1 MFVKMS
7 LQSRRDYLRV
17 QQEQYL
23 RKISRE
29 KKSDIVNE
37 VVRITGFHRKYA
49 IQVLNKTIP
58 LAAKKSSRIRQP
70 LYTEALP
77 SIRVVWESLDY
88 PCPERLHPVLCETA
102 DLLCKHG
109 HLKLTPLIRK
119 QLSDMSRATLGRRLT
134 QWLHEKPK
142 GSYTRSKGISR
153 HKIDIPIKTYEWNE
167 TRPGALEI
175 DLVEHNGG
183 SSLGHF
189 GYTLSVVD
197 IVSGYSR
204 RIAFL
209 GRGQAVVFQA
219 IQAII
224 EEWPMK
230 PWGIHSDNGSEF
242 LSDHLRRF
250 CKEQGL
256 EFTRSRPYKKN
267 DNAHVE
273 QKNKQYV
280 REIVGYQRYDT
291 PCDVTW
297 LNEVYT
303 CLDPYANLFLP
314 MRKIISKERIGARV
328 KKRYD
333 TARTPFQRLIEM
345 NVLSAETVMHVKANK
360 NSLDPLGIHRHL
372 EQLLHEGPKEVV
384 LSDAST

>member
-1 MFVKMS
+1 MKMS
-7 LQSRRDYLRV
+7 LQSKRDYLRV

-23 RKISRE
+23 RKISRA
-29 KKSDIVNE
+29 KKSAVVDE

-49 IQVLNKTIP
+49 IQVLNKPIA
-58 LAAKKSSRIRQP
+58 LSAKKSSRVRQR

-77 SIRVVWESLDY
+77 TIRIVWESLDY

-102 DLLCKHG
+102 ELLSKHG
-109 HLKLTPLIRK
+109 HVKLTPLIRK
-119 QLSDMSRATLGRRLT
+119 QLSNMSRATLGRRLT
-134 QWLHEKPK
+134 RWLHEKPK
-142 GSYTRSKGISR
+142 GSYTRSKGVSR
-153 HKIDIPIKTYEWNE
+153 HKSDIPVKTYDWNE
-167 TRPGALEI
+167 TRPGAIEI

-189 GYTLSVVD
+189 AYTLSVVD
-197 IVSGYSR
+197 IVSGYSCR
-204 RIAFL
+204 SAVL
-209 GRGQAVVFQA
+209 GRGQAGIFQA
-219 IQAII
+219 IQGII

-242 LSDHLRRF
+242 LSDQLRRF

-273 QKNKQYV
+273 QKNRQYV

-291 PCDVTW
+291 PSDVAW
-297 LNEVYT
+297 LNEVYA

-314 MRKIISKERIGARV
+314 MRKVISKERIGSRV
-328 KKRYD
+328 VKRYD
-333 TARTPFQRLIEM
+333 IARTPLQRLMEM
-345 NVLSAETVMHVKANK
+345 NVLSEETIMHVNANK
-360 NSLDPLGIHRHL
+360 HSLDPLGIHRQL
-372 EQLLHEGPKEVV
+372 EQLISQGSKELIFTTV
-384 LSDAST
+384 TT

>member
-1 MFVKMS
+1 M
-7 LQSRRDYLRV
+7 
-17 QQEQYL
+17 
-23 RKISRE
+23 
-29 KKSDIVNE
+29 
-37 VVRITGFHRKYA
+37 
-49 IQVLNKTIP
+49 
-58 LAAKKSSRIRQP
+58 
-70 LYTEALP
+70 
-77 SIRVVWESLDY
+77 
-88 PCPERLHPVLCETA
+88 
-102 DLLCKHG
+102 
-109 HLKLTPLIRK
+109 
-119 QLSDMSRATLGRRLT
+119 
-134 QWLHEKPK
+134 
-142 GSYTRSKGISR
+142 
-153 HKIDIPIKTYEWNE
+153 
-167 TRPGALEI
+167 
-175 DLVEHNGG
+175 
-183 SSLGHF
+183 
-189 GYTLSVVD
+189 
-197 IVSGYSR
+197 
-204 RIAFL
+204 AFL
-209 GRGQAVVFQA
+209 GRGQAVVFKA

-291 PCDVTW
+291 PSDIAW

-314 MRKIISKERIGARV
+314 MRKIISKERMGARV

-345 NVLSAETVMHVKANK
+345 NVLSKQTVMHVKATK

-372 EQLLHEGPKEVV
+372 EHLLHEGSKEIV
-384 LSDAST
+384 LSGSST

>member
-1 MFVKMS
+1 MKMS
-7 LQSRRDYLRV
+7 LQSKRDYLRV

-29 KKSDIVNE
+29 KKSAIVDE

-49 IQVLNKTIP
+49 IQVLNKPIA
-58 LAAKKSSRIRQP
+58 LAAKKSSRIRQR

-77 SIRVVWESLDY
+77 AIRMVWESLDY
-88 PCPERLHPVLCETA
+88 PCPERLHPVLYETA
-102 DLLCKHG
+102 ELLSKHG
-109 HLKLTPLIRK
+109 HVKLTPLIRE

-134 QWLHEKPK
+134 RWLHEKPK
-142 GSYTRSKGISR
+142 GSYTRSKTVSR
-153 HKIDIPIKTYEWNE
+153 HKSDIPVKTYDWNE
-167 TRPGALEI
+167 TRPGAIEI

-189 GYTLSVVD
+189 TYTLIVD
-197 IVSGYSR
+197 DILSLYSR

-209 GRGQAVVFQA
+209 GRGQAVVFKA

-280 REIVGYQRYDT
+280 REIIGYQRYDT
-291 PCDVTW
+291 PSDVAW

-303 CLDPYANLFLP
+303 CIDPYAKLFLP
-314 MRKIISKERIGARV
+314 MRNIISKERIRSRV
-328 KKRYD
+328 QKRYD
-333 TARTPFQRLIEM
+333 TARTPLQRLIEM
-345 NVLSAETVMHVKANK
+345 NVLSHETTMHVNANK
-360 NSLDPLGIHRHL
+360 NSLDPLAIHRQL
-372 EQLLHEGPKEVV
+372 ERLLSQGSKE
-384 LSDAST
+384 LSFTTVTT